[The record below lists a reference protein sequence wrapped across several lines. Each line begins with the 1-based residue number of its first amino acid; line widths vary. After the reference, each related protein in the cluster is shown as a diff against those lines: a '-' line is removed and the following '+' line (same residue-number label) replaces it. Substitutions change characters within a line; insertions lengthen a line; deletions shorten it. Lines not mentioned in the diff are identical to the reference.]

1 MAEDGIHPLLTL
13 SSDDGTTA
21 VELSMERQ
29 ASNLLFAPPDG
40 PVVIQTASGSYA
52 PGLRPKLDDD

>member
-1 MAEDGIHPLLTL
+1 
-13 SSDDGTTA
+13 
-21 VELSMERQ
+21 MERQ